1 MPLQIMSLTD
11 AAAERVREIME
22 DSATP
27 VIGVRVGIKDAGC
40 AGQSYTL
47 DYVSEPV
54 KGDDHVVDKG
64 VDVYVEPKATLFLL
78 GTVMDFEED
87 MLKSGFTFKN
97 PNQTGECGCGESV
110 TLKPADLKALAEAR
124 RPLGASPWRGSLS
137 SFAASM
143 SAARTPS
150 RCRR

>member
-1 MPLQIMSLTD
+1 MPLPIMSLTE
-11 AAAERVREIME
+11 AAAERVREIMSGS
-22 DSATP
+22 DRP
-27 VIGVRVGIKDAGC
+27 VVGLRVGIKDAGC

-47 DYVSEPV
+47 DYVSEPI
-54 KGDDHVVDKG
+54 KGDDHIVDKG

-110 TLKPADLKALAEAR
+110 QLKPADLKALAEAR
-124 RPLGASPWRGSLS
+124 AGV
-137 SFAASM
+137 
-143 SAARTPS
+143 
-150 RCRR
+150 